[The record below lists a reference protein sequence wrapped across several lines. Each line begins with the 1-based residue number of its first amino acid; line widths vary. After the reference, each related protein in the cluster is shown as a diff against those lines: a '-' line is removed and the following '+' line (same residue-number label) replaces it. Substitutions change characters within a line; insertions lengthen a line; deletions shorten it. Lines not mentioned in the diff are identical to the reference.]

1 MSKDD
6 AFEEIERELAA
17 HCSRKLLPMIKHAE
31 ATVATEGKLADVF
44 KLIDIYTKVT
54 GLGAK
59 DRADPYANL
68 PTINVVFDGGINPD
82 PRPPEKDPAAAEARK
97 TLDEPP
103 AELPEAEISPPEVPM
118 LGDVNVEDL
127 LDFDDLEVDE

>member
-6 AFEEIERELAA
+6 AFEEIERALAA
-17 HCSRKLLPMIKHAE
+17 HCSSKLLPMIKHAE

-82 PRPPEKDPAAAEARK
+82 PRPPVKNPEEEAERE
-97 TLDEPP
+97 TQ
-103 AELPEAEISPPEVPM
+103 AELPAEPPEAETSAKPPPG

-127 LDFDDLEVDE
+127 LDFDDLEVDD